1 MVALGAAI
9 SLPAAA
15 QTPAPRILRM
25 ATSVDAAT
33 LDPHATNALF
43 TYLVV
48 SQIYESLTHRGD
60 DLRVH
65 PGLATAWQQMEPT
78 RWGFTR
84 RRGGK
89 FAGGEDF
96 AAADVVCSSTRA
108 LAPT

>member
-1 MVALGAAI
+1 MRWSRLFAVAALGAAMNVPTLN
-9 SLPAAA
+9 SPALA

-48 SQIYESLTHRGD
+48 SQVYESLTHRGD
-60 DLRVH
+60 DLRVQ

-78 RWGFTR
+78 RWRFTLR
-84 RRGGK
+84 PGVK
-89 FAGGEDF
+89 FAGGED
-96 AAADVVCSSTRA
+96 
-108 LAPT
+108 